1 MDYMD
6 YFKAIKNEIKKGI
19 STVKDNIMLTELE
32 RKLKKATANEH
43 CQANVSLLDEI
54 SRRTA
59 SREDYYI
66 IYNHCMKKLSC
77 RPEKWLKIFKS
88 LLLIEHILRTGNLKF
103 AEHLKEDEYKLKRLY
118 EFSHIEGKAD
128 KGETSN

>member
-1 MDYMD
+1 MD
-6 YFKAIKNEIKKGI
+6 YFNAIKNEIKKGI

-43 CQANVSLLDEI
+43 CHANVSLLDEI

-66 IYNHCMKKLSC
+66 IYNHCMKKISC
-77 RPEKWLKIFKS
+77 RPEKWLKVLKS

-103 AEHLKEDEYKLKRLY
+103 AEHLKEDEYKIKRLF
-118 EFSHIEGKAD
+118 EFSYIDGKAD

>member
-1 MDYMD
+1 MEYIN
-6 YFKAIKNEIKKGI
+6 YFNAIKDEIKKGL

-43 CQANVSLLDEI
+43 CHTNVSLLDEI
-54 SRRTA
+54 SRRTT

-77 RPEKWLKIFKS
+77 RPEKWLKILKS
-88 LLLIEHILRTGNLKF
+88 LFLIEHILRTGNLKF
-103 AEHLKEDEYKLKRLY
+103 AEHLKEDEYKIKRLF
-118 EFSHIEGKAD
+118 EFSYVEGKAD

>member
-1 MDYMD
+1 MEYIN
-6 YFKAIKNEIKKGI
+6 YFNAIKDEIKKGI

-43 CQANVSLLDEI
+43 CHANVSLLDEI
-54 SRRTA
+54 SRRTT

-77 RPEKWLKIFKS
+77 RPEKWLKILKS
-88 LLLIEHILRTGNLKF
+88 LFLIEHILRTGNLKF
-103 AEHLKEDEYKLKRLY
+103 AEHLKEDEYKIKRLF
-118 EFSHIEGKAD
+118 EFSYVEGKAD

>member
-1 MDYMD
+1 MEYIN
-6 YFKAIKNEIKKGI
+6 YFNAIKDEIKKGL

-43 CQANVSLLDEI
+43 CHANVSLLDEI
-54 SRRTA
+54 SRRTT

-77 RPEKWLKIFKS
+77 RPEKWLKILKS
-88 LLLIEHILRTGNLKF
+88 LFLIEHILRTGNLKF
-103 AEHLKEDEYKLKRLY
+103 AEHLKEDEYKIKRLF
-118 EFSHIEGKAD
+118 EFSYVEGKTD

>member
-6 YFKAIKNEIKKGI
+6 YFNAIKNEIKKGI

-32 RKLKKATANEH
+32 RKLKKATADEH
-43 CQANVSLLDEI
+43 CHANVSLLDEI

-66 IYNHCMKKLSC
+66 IYNHCMKKISC
-77 RPEKWLKIFKS
+77 RPEKWLKVLKS

-103 AEHLKEDEYKLKRLY
+103 AEHLKEDEYKIKSLFN
-118 EFSHIEGKAD
+118 FSYIEGKSD

>member
-1 MDYMD
+1 MEYIN
-6 YFKAIKNEIKKGI
+6 YFNAIKDEIKKGL

-43 CQANVSLLDEI
+43 CHANVSLLDEI
-54 SRRTA
+54 SRRTT

-77 RPEKWLKIFKS
+77 RPEKWLKILKTLF
-88 LLLIEHILRTGNLKF
+88 LIEHILRTGNLKF
-103 AEHLKEDEYKLKRLY
+103 AEHLREDEYKLKNLFN
-118 EFSHIEGKAD
+118 FSFYEGKAD